1 MAGWQHCLNGR
12 EFEQTQG
19 NSEGQGKLVCCIPM
33 GCKESDMTEQLN
45 SDNYIQQYRYK
56 TFPDVKQ
63 VLME

>member
-1 MAGWQHCLNGR
+1 MATLPQWTLSLSKLR
-12 EFEQTQG
+12 EIS
-19 NSEGQGKLVCCIPM
+19 SEGQGRLVCCIPM

-45 SDNYIQQYRYK
+45 SNNYIQQYRYK